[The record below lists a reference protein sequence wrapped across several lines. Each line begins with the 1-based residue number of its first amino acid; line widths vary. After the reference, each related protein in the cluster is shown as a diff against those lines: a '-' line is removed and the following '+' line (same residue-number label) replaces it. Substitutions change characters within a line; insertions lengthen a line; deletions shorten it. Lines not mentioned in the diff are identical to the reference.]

1 MAARPAA
8 SERWRHGRAG
18 FLLGGAVACCA
29 GTSFLIVTRHR
40 FFGGLAALAGAV
52 ALLVAEAAGSAL
64 GDTRERFAVRVLDR
78 VYEASILVPLAW
90 VSRAAAEG
98 ETALALIGLGAS
110 YLASYQRAKGQAL
123 GYHVVEHP
131 AFKRT
136 RYVILV
142 LLLLTGWVLAGL
154 WVFVVLAGA
163 AAVVAAWNVAHQ
175 DRRLADADKA
185 LR

>member
-1 MAARPAA
+1 VVC
-8 SERWRHGRAG
+8 S
-18 FLLGGAVACCA
+18 A

-52 ALLVAEAAGSAL
+52 ALLVAEAAGSAG

-131 AFKRT
+131 AFKWT
-136 RYVILV
+136 RYAILV
-142 LLLLTGWVLAGL
+142 LLLLTGWALAGL

-163 AAVVAAWNVAHQ
+163 AAVVAAWNVARQ
-175 DRRLADADKA
+175 DRRLAGADKA
-185 LR
+185 SR